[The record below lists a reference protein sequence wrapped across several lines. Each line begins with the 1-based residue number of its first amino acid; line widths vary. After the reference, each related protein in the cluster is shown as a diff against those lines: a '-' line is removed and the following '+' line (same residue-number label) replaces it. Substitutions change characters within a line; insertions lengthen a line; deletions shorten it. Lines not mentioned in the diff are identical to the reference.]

1 MIKVIIIVLKS
12 DSEVDQSKVNVIG
25 WKGQHSFKTWCM
37 GCLGVSLNL
46 LFVNFKKEIAL
57 NLLFIVFLDYFD
69 VLISKISLKIK

>member
-1 MIKVIIIVLKS
+1 
-12 DSEVDQSKVNVIG
+12 
-25 WKGQHSFKTWCM
+25 M

-69 VLISKISLKIK
+69 VLISKLNLKNKIKNTLKIKISTSF

>member
-1 MIKVIIIVLKS
+1 
-12 DSEVDQSKVNVIG
+12 
-25 WKGQHSFKTWCM
+25 M

-46 LFVNFKKEIAL
+46 LFVNFKKEIDL

>member
-1 MIKVIIIVLKS
+1 
-12 DSEVDQSKVNVIG
+12 
-25 WKGQHSFKTWCM
+25 M

-69 VLISKISLKIK
+69 VLISKLNLKNKIKNTLKIKSSTSF

>member
-1 MIKVIIIVLKS
+1 
-12 DSEVDQSKVNVIG
+12 
-25 WKGQHSFKTWCM
+25 M